1 MLRTKLGNQFLKK
14 RTLEARTK
22 YNKQKNICVSL
33 VKIANRNYYENL
45 DINDN
50 KKFWATVK
58 SLFSNKKKSAEHIF
72 LDGSGEIIRNEV
84 KMLMF
89 LINIL

>member
-22 YNKQKNICVSL
+22 YNKQKNICVIL
-33 VKIANRNYYENL
+33 VKIANRNYYRNL

-50 KKFWATVK
+50 KKHKQRAYVKATIPFMQAVVNLK
-58 SLFSNKKKSAEHIF
+58 EIEKKAKKELSKNNLFKIT
-72 LDGSGEIIRNEV
+72 
-84 KMLMF
+84 
-89 LINIL
+89 